1 MTDDDGLICAYLL
14 DGRGGAQEMGWAE
27 VGVWKAED
35 GILWLHLDRTG
46 PACGAWLKESG
57 LDSPTVEA
65 LLAEETRPRS
75 LSTQHGLLAILRGV
89 NLNPGADPED
99 MVALRIH
106 VEDHRVI
113 TVRARRVMAVNDLRE
128 QLAAGRGP
136 KGPGDFLVRVA
147 GRLVDRMGSV
157 VDDIGDVVDAVEDD
171 LLTHESREIR
181 HKLRTLRQQAIRLR
195 RHLAPQRDALA
206 RVQFEEFPWF
216 DGAHKARFREVAD
229 RVTHYVEELDEAR
242 ERAAVV
248 QDELMNRLAERMN
261 KTMYLLTVVASV
273 LLPLGF
279 ITGLLGVNVGGI
291 PGSEYKWAFAIL
303 CLVLAVLVTV
313 QVWLFRRFKWI

>member
-1 MTDDDGLICAYLL
+1 MTGGGSAANLALCEGFGKCREEVRLGRDTMTDDDGLICAYLL
-14 DGRGGAQEMGWAE
+14 DGRGGAREMGWPE
-27 VGVWKAED
+27 VGAWKAED

-46 PACGAWLKESG
+46 TVSHTWLKEKSG
-57 LDSPTVEA
+57 LDLTTVEA

-75 LSTQHGLLAILRGV
+75 LATRDGLLAILRGV

-113 TVRARRVMAVNDLRE
+113 TVRARKVMAVNDLRE

-157 VDDIGDVVDAVEDD
+157 VDDISDVVDAVEDD
-171 LLTHESREIR
+171 LLTNESREIR
-181 HKLRTLRQQAIRLR
+181 YKLRTLRQQAIRLR

-206 RVQFEEFPWF
+206 RVQFEEFTWHCHV
-216 DGAHKARFREVAD
+216 DSW
-229 RVTHYVEELDEAR
+229 
-242 ERAAVV
+242 
-248 QDELMNRLAERMN
+248 LA
-261 KTMYLLTVVASV
+261 TTL
-273 LLPLGF
+273 
-279 ITGLLGVNVGGI
+279 
-291 PGSEYKWAFAIL
+291 AIH
-303 CLVLAVLVTV
+303 
-313 QVWLFRRFKWI
+313 